1 MFTGIIEEIG
11 VLEAVLPAQGGAR
24 LRLRAQIVMADL
36 KEGDSV
42 SVSGVC
48 LTAVELR
55 RDGFSADVSPE
66 TIKRSTL
73 GGLTPGS
80 FVNLE
85 RALTPSTRIGGH
97 VVQGHV
103 DGVGEIEAI
112 EQVSGEY
119 WWLTV
124 RAGDELDRYLVEKGS
139 VAVDGISLTIAE
151 VEDGRFS
158 VAVIPHTIAQTTLK
172 HYRAGSRVNIETDV
186 LAKYVEKLLRASAS
200 EGGRLTVDRLR
211 EMGW

>member
-158 VAVIPHTIAQTTLK
+158 VAVIPHTIAQTTL
-172 HYRAGSRVNIETDV
+172 
-186 LAKYVEKLLRASAS
+186 
-200 EGGRLTVDRLR
+200 
-211 EMGW
+211 